1 MPRWA
6 ARFWRVFGRRYPSFF
21 TPVERTI
28 ADYVLNHGAKVVRL
42 PIRQLAYE
50 CAVGESSIV
59 RFSANGS
66 ARRATRTSV
75 FRCRR
80 RWKWKT
86 FRRKRPKAL
95 LSHRRGGMGIYQQH
109 QQSLFNARN
118 MLNAETLQN
127 IAAHMLAARQIYF
140 FAPAG
145 FHSQAIQ
152 LGLMTMQATG
162 KGIGLAAPY
171 PQALCQREIGA
182 EDMVIFLVTSART
195 GHDGRHG
202 PPTARPGRLPDL
214 HLLLRPI
221 GHWKT
226 TVRKICFT
234 AALPEVRC
242 PIPPRFS
249 SSWRPC
255 APCPGGRWKN
265 GKRRTDKFH

>member
-1 MPRWA
+1 M
-6 ARFWRVFGRRYPSFF
+6 GREVLASIRTQYPSF

-28 ADYVLNHGAKVVRL
+28 ADYVLNHGAEVVRL

-59 RFSANGS
+59 RFCKRVGQKGYPDFRLSLAAALEMENVP
-66 ARRATRTSV
+66 AEKAENTSLIGV
-75 FRCRR
+75 
-80 RWKWKT
+80 
-86 FRRKRPKAL
+86 ADE
-95 LSHRRGGMGIYQQH
+95 IYQQH

-145 FHSQAIQ
+145 LQSQAIQ

-182 EDMVIFLVTSART
+182 EDMVIFLVTSAQT
-195 GHDGRHG
+195 GALAD
-202 PPTARPGRLPDL
+202 TARQLRDRGAYLISISCCGQSAIQNDCQENLFYGGIAGSPLPDS
-214 HLLLRPI
+214 
-221 GHWKT
+221 
-226 TVRKICFT
+226 
-234 AALPEVRC
+234 AALFFIVETL
-242 PIPPRFS
+242 
-249 SSWRPC
+249 C
-255 APCPGGRWKN
+255 AVY
-265 GKRRTDKFH
+265 RRQMEERESAKADG

>member
-1 MPRWA
+1 M
-6 ARFWRVFGRRYPSFF
+6 GREVLASIRTQYPSF

-59 RFSANGS
+59 RFCKRVGQKGYPDFRLSLSAALEMENVP
-66 ARRATRTSV
+66 AEKAENTSLIGV
-75 FRCRR
+75 
-80 RWKWKT
+80 
-86 FRRKRPKAL
+86 ADE
-95 LSHRRGGMGIYQQH
+95 IYQQH

-162 KGIGLAAPY
+162 KGIGLA
-171 PQALCQREIGA
+171 
-182 EDMVIFLVTSART
+182 D
-195 GHDGRHG
+195 
-202 PPTARPGRLPDL
+202 
-214 HLLLRPI
+214 
-221 GHWKT
+221 
-226 TVRKICFT
+226 RKS
-234 AALPEVRC
+234 V
-242 PIPPRFS
+242 
-249 SSWRPC
+249 
-255 APCPGGRWKN
+255 G
-265 GKRRTDKFH
+265 